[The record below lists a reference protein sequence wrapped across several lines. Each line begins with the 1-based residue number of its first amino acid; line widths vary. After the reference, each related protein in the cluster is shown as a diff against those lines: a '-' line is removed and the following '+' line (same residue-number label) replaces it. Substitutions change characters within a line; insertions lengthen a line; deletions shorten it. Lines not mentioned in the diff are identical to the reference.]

1 MVEKHIKRFKEDR
14 DYLVKQN
21 IKNWIRDNR
30 IQVISVE
37 IREGTRK
44 RMSADVTYKMEK

>member
-37 IREGTRK
+37 MREGTRN
-44 RMSADVTYKMEK
+44 RISADVTYKKGK